1 MAYRVIY
8 ETKADKIRRGLPI
21 GARLALAARM
31 RQIANDPYKHS
42 RPYSGSTTRS
52 ATFSARG
59 IVVFRVQ
66 QEVILVTVVD
76 ATWSG

>member
-1 MAYRVIY
+1 MAYRVVY
-8 ETKADKIRRGLPI
+8 ETQADKIRRALPI

-31 RQIANDPYKHS
+31 RQVASDPYKHS
-42 RPYSGSTTRS
+42 RPYVGVTTRS
-52 ATFSARG
+52 ATFTGRG

-76 ATWSG
+76 VTWGG